1 MTQPPTRKMFTAEL
15 KMLGLERAPAEDEA
29 AAASVPAADP
39 AAATTGDLG
48 LVLAEIRALRA
59 EVAALRAVQAAPAEE
74 APREIS
80 EIEEENQGFRV
91 AIAGMIRSLARTKR
105 EIAALRHPEAEG
117 SQIDTATNE
126 LDRIV
131 AATETATN
139 TILES
144 AEQLGMIGSVLVDR
158 YGDDADMQVL
168 AEEMRIGAERIME
181 ACSFQDITGQ
191 RITKVVKA
199 IHFIEER
206 IRAVVEEWGAETF
219 IDLPVENRGEVRM
232 HSQDDLVN
240 GPDSNDT
247 GLNQDDIDA
256 LFD

>member
-1 MTQPPTRKMFTAEL
+1 MTQPPPRKMFTAEL

-29 AAASVPAADP
+29 AP
-39 AAATTGDLG
+39 AAATPAAVAAEPAVASGDLA
-48 LVLAEIRALRA
+48 LVLAEIRALRE
-59 EVAALRAVQAAPAEE
+59 EVAELRQVVRPEP
-74 APREIS
+74 PRTVS
-80 EIEEENQGFRV
+80 DVEEENQGFRV

-105 EIAALRHPEAEG
+105 EIAALRHPEADA

-131 AATETATN
+131 DATETATN
-139 TILES
+139 VILES
-144 AEQLGMIGSVLVDR
+144 VEQMGMVGSVLVDR

-168 AEEMRIGAERIME
+168 AEEIRIGTEKIME

-219 IDLPVENRGEVRM
+219 IDLPVETHEVRM
-232 HSQDDLVN
+232 HSEDELVH

>member
-1 MTQPPTRKMFTAEL
+1 MTQPPPRKMFTAEL
-15 KMLGLERAPAEDEA
+15 KMLGLERAPADEEVSQMA
-29 AAASVPAADP
+29 AEPAAET
-39 AAATTGDLG
+39 AVSSGDLA
-48 LVLAEIRALRA
+48 LVLSEIRALRE
-59 EVAALRAVQAAPAEE
+59 EVSALRQIVRPEP
-74 APREIS
+74 PREAS

-105 EIAALRHPEAEG
+105 EIAALRHPEAD
-117 SQIDTATNE
+117 SNQIDTATNE

-131 AATETATN
+131 DATETATN

-144 AEQLGMIGSVLVDR
+144 VEQMGMIGSVLVDR

-168 AEEMRIGAERIME
+168 AEEIRIGTERIME

-219 IDLPVENRGEVRM
+219 IDLPVENRGEVKM
-232 HSQDDLVN
+232 HSQDDLVH

>member
-1 MTQPPTRKMFTAEL
+1 MTQPPPRKMFTAEL
-15 KMLGLERAPAEDEA
+15 KMLGLERAPADDEA
-29 AAASVPAADP
+29 EVAMAPAPEQAV
-39 AAATTGDLG
+39 ATGDLA

-59 EVAALRAVQAAPAEE
+59 EVAELRQVQAAPAAVEP
-74 APREIS
+74 PREMND
-80 EIEEENQGFRV
+80 IEEENQGFRV

-105 EIAALRHPEAEG
+105 EIAALRHPEAEA

-144 AEQLGMIGSVLVDR
+144 VEQMGMVGSVLVDR

-168 AEEMRIGAERIME
+168 AEEIRIGTERIME

>member
-1 MTQPPTRKMFTAEL
+1 MTQPPPRKMFTAEL

-29 AAASVPAADP
+29 AAAAVSAAP
-39 AAATTGDLG
+39 EQAPVAGGDLA

-59 EVAALRAVQAAPAEE
+59 EVAELRLSAAVPEP
-74 APREIS
+74 PREIS

-117 SQIDTATNE
+117 TQIDTATNE

-139 TILES
+139 TILETV
-144 AEQLGMIGSVLVDR
+144 EQMGMVGSVLVDR

-168 AEEMRIGAERIME
+168 AEEIRIGTEKIME

-219 IDLPVENRGEVRM
+219 IDLPVENHEVRM
-232 HSQDDLVN
+232 HSQDELVH

-256 LFD
+256 LFG

>member
-1 MTQPPTRKMFTAEL
+1 M
-15 KMLGLERAPAEDEA
+15 
-29 AAASVPAADP
+29 
-39 AAATTGDLG
+39 
-48 LVLAEIRALRA
+48 
-59 EVAALRAVQAAPAEE
+59 
-74 APREIS
+74 
-80 EIEEENQGFRV
+80 
-91 AIAGMIRSLARTKR
+91 GM
-105 EIAALRHPEAEG
+105 
-117 SQIDTATNE
+117 
-126 LDRIV
+126 V
-131 AATETATN
+131 
-139 TILES
+139 
-144 AEQLGMIGSVLVDR
+144 GSVLVDR

-168 AEEMRIGAERIME
+168 AEEIRIGTERIME